1 VAESSIQI
9 AGIGSDRW
17 VKLTGPATL
26 HISPVFKRCLQN
38 FRDERVSIIHLDLS
52 ECDWIDSTIAGCLVG
67 FIRGE
72 ESHHTPLLVL
82 YSPSEG
88 CGSSL
93 RQLGLDKYLSIKYSP
108 MPASINWQ
116 ECSIEKP
123 SREELADVIM
133 LAHEDLAC
141 GDPENEQFTKVAEAL
156 REDREKHRH
165 DN

>member
-1 VAESSIQI
+1 
-9 AGIGSDRW
+9 
-17 VKLTGPATL
+17 
-26 HISPVFKRCLQN
+26 
-38 FRDERVSIIHLDLS
+38 
-52 ECDWIDSTIAGCLVG
+52 
-67 FIRGE
+67 
-72 ESHHTPLLVL
+72 
-82 YSPSEG
+82 
-88 CGSSL
+88 
-93 RQLGLDKYLSIKYSP
+93 